1 MDARSERPA
10 TGYGSPEA
18 GLGALR
24 ADQRKNA
31 FPPGFLPLS
40 RHGAPDMIP
49 PAAVAP
55 HAPEIQFKARFN
67 SKQGVLSVNSQLAS
81 VVCVGLLAVVEVS
94 AFAQVPGQMPA
105 AQAPAAQAHSSGPAT
120 AVAVIDVGYV
130 FKNHARFKSAMDK
143 MKDEVMAAENG
154 LKSERDRINGLMEQI
169 KGFNVGTPEYKKL
182 EAEIAKAQGDF
193 NVNAQLQKKDFMD
206 REAKVYLQVYTE
218 IEKAVEQFAR
228 EHRIAVVHRFDGEPV
243 DNSDRNQILRGITKP
258 IVYLE
263 PGIDIT
269 PDILKML
276 NGPAVAGAQ
285 QPRTR

>member
-1 MDARSERPA
+1 M
-10 TGYGSPEA
+10 
-18 GLGALR
+18 
-24 ADQRKNA
+24 K
-31 FPPGFLPLS
+31 
-40 RHGAPDMIP
+40 
-49 PAAVAP
+49 
-55 HAPEIQFKARFN
+55 
-67 SKQGVLSVNSQLAS
+67 SQLAS
-81 VVCVGLLAVVEVS
+81 VVCVGLLAVIEVS
-94 AFAQVPGQMPA
+94 AFAQVPGQVPA
-105 AQAPAAQAHSSGPAT
+105 AQAPAAQSNSAGPAT
-120 AVAVIDVGYV
+120 AVAVIDVGYI
-130 FKNHARFKSAMDK
+130 FKNHAGFKAAMDR

-169 KGFNVGTPEYKKL
+169 KGFNVGTPEYKRL

-206 REAKVYLQVYTE
+206 REAKVYLQVYSQ

-258 IVYLE
+258 IVYQE

-285 QPRTR
+285 APRTR

>member
-1 MDARSERPA
+1 M
-10 TGYGSPEA
+10 
-18 GLGALR
+18 
-24 ADQRKNA
+24 K
-31 FPPGFLPLS
+31 
-40 RHGAPDMIP
+40 
-49 PAAVAP
+49 
-55 HAPEIQFKARFN
+55 
-67 SKQGVLSVNSQLAS
+67 SQLAA
-81 VVCVGLLAVVEVS
+81 VLCVAAMAVVEIP
-94 AFAQVPGQMPA
+94 AFGQTPGQ
-105 AQAPAAQAHSSGPAT
+105 APPSAGPAT
-120 AVAVIDVGYV
+120 HVAVIDVGYI
-130 FKNHARFKSAMDK
+130 FKNHARFKAAMDK

-154 LKSERDRINGLMEQI
+154 LKAERDRINGLMEQI
-169 KGFNVGTPEYKKL
+169 KGFNVGAPEYKKL

-269 PDILKML
+269 IDILKML
-276 NGPAVAGAQ
+276 NGPAVAAQGAQ
-285 QPRTR
+285 PRR

>member
-1 MDARSERPA
+1 V
-10 TGYGSPEA
+10 
-18 GLGALR
+18 
-24 ADQRKNA
+24 K
-31 FPPGFLPLS
+31 
-40 RHGAPDMIP
+40 
-49 PAAVAP
+49 
-55 HAPEIQFKARFN
+55 
-67 SKQGVLSVNSQLAS
+67 SQLAA
-81 VVCVGLLAVVEVS
+81 VLCVAALAVVEVP
-94 AFAQVPGQMPA
+94 ALGQVPGQ
-105 AQAPAAQAHSSGPAT
+105 APPSAGPAT
-120 AVAVIDVGYV
+120 HVAVIDVGYV
-130 FKNHARFKSAMDK
+130 FKNHARFKGAMDK

-154 LKSERDRINGLMEQI
+154 LKAERDRINGLMEQI

-243 DNSDRNQILRGITKP
+243 DNTDRNQILRGITKP

-269 PDILKML
+269 PDILRML
-276 NGPAVAGAQ
+276 NGPAVAAQ
-285 QPRTR
+285 PGQPRR

>member
-1 MDARSERPA
+1 MNRQIASV
-10 TGYGSPEA
+10 
-18 GLGALR
+18 LC
-24 ADQRKNA
+24 
-31 FPPGFLPLS
+31 
-40 RHGAPDMIP
+40 
-49 PAAVAP
+49 AAV
-55 HAPEIQFKARFN
+55 
-67 SKQGVLSVNSQLAS
+67 
-81 VVCVGLLAVVEVS
+81 VGLAHVP
-94 AFAQVPGQMPA
+94 AFAQAPVGVPQGQPQQVRPA
-105 AQAPAAQAHSSGPAT
+105 SPSSH
-120 AVAVIDVGYV
+120 VAVIDVGYI
-130 FKNHARFKSAMDK
+130 FKNHARFKAAMDK

-154 LKSERDRINGLMEQI
+154 LKAERDRINGLMEQI

-218 IEKAVEQFAR
+218 VEKAVEQFAR
-228 EHRIAVVHRFDGEPV
+228 EHRIAIVHRFDGEPV

-276 NGPAVAGAQ
+276 NGPAVAGAG

>member
-1 MDARSERPA
+1 M
-10 TGYGSPEA
+10 
-18 GLGALR
+18 
-24 ADQRKNA
+24 K
-31 FPPGFLPLS
+31 
-40 RHGAPDMIP
+40 
-49 PAAVAP
+49 
-55 HAPEIQFKARFN
+55 
-67 SKQGVLSVNSQLAS
+67 SQLAS

-94 AFAQVPGQMPA
+94 AFAQVPGQIPA
-105 AQAPAAQAHSSGPAT
+105 AQAPAAQAHSAGPAT

-130 FKNHARFKSAMDK
+130 FKNHARFKAAMDK